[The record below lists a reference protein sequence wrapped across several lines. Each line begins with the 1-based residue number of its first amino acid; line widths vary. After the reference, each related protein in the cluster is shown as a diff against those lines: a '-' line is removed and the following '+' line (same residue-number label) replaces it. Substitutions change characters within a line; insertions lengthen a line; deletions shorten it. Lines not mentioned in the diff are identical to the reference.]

1 MQVLIFEP
9 VVIVWT
15 FDQNTPRKKYIF
27 VFKYT
32 KMRLLYWIA
41 QYIFSLN
48 SFGPINSENWKGFT
62 ECLNV
67 HRRRRK
73 LILAYMAIRKE
84 TAMQKYTFKI
94 VLIKINVKN
103 WPPNDWFW
111 ATYLCI
117 VFNTFP
123 LQVGQHNFTRG
134 TYLFLFLI

>member
-1 MQVLIFEP
+1 MQVLIFELIL
-9 VVIVWT
+9 IVWT
-15 FDQNTPRKKYIF
+15 FDQNTPRKIF

-73 LILAYMAIRKE
+73 LTLAYMTIRKE
-84 TAMQKYTFKI
+84 TAMQKYTFKF
-94 VLIKINVKN
+94 VLIKISVKN
-103 WPPNDWFW
+103 WTPNDWFW
-111 ATYLCI
+111 ATYICI
-117 VFNTFP
+117 VFNTFLYKLGNIISP
-123 LQVGQHNFTRG
+123 GVHI
-134 TYLFLFLI
+134 YLFLI